1 MSLLDNL
8 PHKCSIDRPRHV
20 NDIYGANREEDA
32 LVATGTACWAQNAS
46 QNEITEFQK
55 RDKSVTHKVFFIDN
69 PPLRVGDHITIT
81 TAEAGMLGLVL
92 KFQAAADRSAGLG
105 VLFGAMCEE
114 ENNPRFAAFIP

>member
-1 MSLLDNL
+1 MSLLDNM

-20 NDIYGANREEDA
+20 NDAWGANREEDA
-32 LVATGTACWAQNAS
+32 SVATGTACWAQNAS
-46 QNEITEFQK
+46 QSEINEFQK
-55 RDKSVTHKVFFIDN
+55 RDQSVTHKVYFPAE

-105 VLFGAMCEE
+105 VLFAAMCQEE
-114 ENNPRFAAFIP
+114 TNPRFAAFIP